1 MLSIVIG
8 NLISNAVKYSTENG
22 EIGIS
27 LHQENSKV
35 SFSIADTGIGIS
47 KVDLEKIFNSFYRS
61 DATNHTNIKGT
72 GLGLSIVKRLCD
84 LLKIE
89 VSVTSEQNE
98 GSEFKL
104 SFSLAELK

>member
-1 MLSIVIG
+1 MKKDFLE
-8 NLISNAVKYSTENG
+8 LIDLVKSG
-22 EIGIS
+22 
-27 LHQENSKV
+27 
-35 SFSIADTGIGIS
+35 
-47 KVDLEKIFNSFYRS
+47 KVDLEKIFNSFFRS

-89 VSVTSEQNE
+89 VSVTSVQNE

>member
-8 NLISNAVKYSTENG
+8 NLISNAVKYSNDKG
-22 EIGIS
+22 KMGIS
-27 LHQENSKV
+27 LQQENSKV